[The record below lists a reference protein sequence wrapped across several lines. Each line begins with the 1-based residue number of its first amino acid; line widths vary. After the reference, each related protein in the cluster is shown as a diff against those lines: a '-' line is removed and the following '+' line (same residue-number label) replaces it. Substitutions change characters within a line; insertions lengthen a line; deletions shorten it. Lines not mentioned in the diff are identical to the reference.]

1 MWKCLK
7 RELMRYMLIIIGQ
20 IYRKQW
26 KENNSDVKFVL
37 WLVML
42 TFVIIWVHW
51 WCHTAD
57 SWNGIGW
64 AVERLKPIFRWL
76 HVFNLGVLLGTFL
89 FFLAWSASGSS
100 LPVWKW
106 TAHNINFDLSDCI
119 CIDCDTYTGAYSF
132 TVQLSTTGTVVRL
145 SYTCGNS
152 YIQSTLVPYSG
163 QQGWCK

>member
-7 RELMRYMLIIIGQ
+7 RKLMRHMLIISGQ
-20 IYRKQW
+20 IYGKQW

-37 WLVML
+37 LLVIMA
-42 TFVIIWVHW
+42 FVIIWVHW

-57 SWNGIGW
+57 GWNGIGQ
-64 AVERLKPIFRWL
+64 AVEILKPIFRWL
-76 HVFNLGVLLGTFL
+76 HVFNLGTFL

-106 TAHNINFDLSDCI
+106 TAHNIIFDLSDCI
-119 CIDCDTYTGAYSF
+119 CIDCDTYTGAYF
-132 TVQLSTTGTVVRL
+132 VTVQLCTTGTDVRL
-145 SYTCGNS
+145 SYAAGNS
-152 YIQSTLVPYSG
+152 YIQSTLVPYAG